1 MLPALRRDFANS
13 KVRFPGHSIGFAISK
28 LTLSMRTCQSYH
40 IQPCDGDHN
49 LDRLFR
55 IESRQSAE
63 RFAAS
68 CRDFLRALGLEAFDD
83 VASFHFSGA
92 SPRFSRLS
100 RQCELGGCKSVSHQ
114 TKRSQATG
122 PSVVRI
128 PSPRSSSNS
137 QRKTWWKLFRK
148 PRTSRSN

>member
-1 MLPALRRDFANS
+1 MLSAPRRDFAYS
-13 KVRFPGHSIGFAISK
+13 KVRFPGHSIEFAISK
-28 LTLSMRTCQSYH
+28 PTLSMRTRQSYH

-68 CRDFLRALGLEAFDD
+68 SRDVLRALGLEVFDD
-83 VASFHFSGA
+83 VASFHFSGT
-92 SPRFSRLS
+92 SSRFSRLS
-100 RQCELGGCKSVSHQ
+100 KQCELGKCKDVSHQ

-137 QRKTWWKLFRK
+137 Q
-148 PRTSRSN
+148 